1 MEKDIKLKITKA
13 VSRAM
18 EDTRGLD
25 EKYPNEEDAT
35 ELTETL
41 NGILDFAV
49 DKIIEAL
56 NDK

>member
-25 EKYPNEEDAT
+25 EKYPNE
-35 ELTETL
+35 
-41 NGILDFAV
+41 
-49 DKIIEAL
+49 
-56 NDK
+56 